1 MNRTTAKLRK
11 TFTGV
16 TALTLVVLGLP
27 LAVTQLVLAAPPA
40 PLGFTVTPEVPLPG
54 QTATFSA
61 TSTRPGDSVSWD
73 FQNDGTVDAT
83 GSTVQHVY
91 TTPGQRTVVMRVMR
105 DNDVKE
111 VVKVVR
117 VDAPPSASFTATPSV
132 AMPGQTVAF
141 DGSASSDSD
150 GKIVKYQWDL
160 DGDGSFETVT
170 GSTPTT
176 SKVYAAPGTVTV
188 KLRVTD
194 NDGAVGEKSATVV
207 VNSRPVARFSAS
219 PNPTLVGEAV
229 TFDAGASSDPDGR
242 IANHEWD
249 FDNDGQFDDA
259 SGVTATRSFGTAGA
273 HTVRLL
279 VTDDR
284 GASDTL
290 TSTVNVDAL
299 PAGPPPDQAPPPPDQ
314 APPPPDQ
321 AAPFPDLAPPFPN
334 PAPVATVT
342 ELMSPFPVVRLV
354 AELSRRGAR
363 VKLLRVSGVPRGAR
377 VTVRCRGAR
386 CRLRRSSTLIS
397 SGRSRFRSFERH
409 FSVGESLQIRITQPG
424 KIGKY
429 TSFKIRRS
437 QAPLRRDLCVASS
450 SAKPTTCPSL

>member
-1 MNRTTAKLRK
+1 MNRTAAKLRK
-11 TFTGV
+11 MFMGV

-27 LAVTQLVLAAPPA
+27 LAVTQLVLAAAPA
-40 PLGFTVTPEVPLPG
+40 PLDFTVTPEVPLPG

-61 TSTRPGDSVSWD
+61 TNTKPGDLVNWD
-73 FQNDGTVDAT
+73 FENDGTFDAT
-83 GSTVQHVY
+83 GRTVQHVY
-91 TTPGQRTVVMRVMR
+91 TTPGQRTVVMRVTR
-105 DNDVKE
+105 DVDVKD

-117 VDAPPSASFTATPSV
+117 VNEPPSASFTAAPSV

-150 GKIVKYQWDL
+150 GKIVNYEWDL
-160 DGDGSFETVT
+160 DGDDSFETAT
-170 GSTPTT
+170 GRTPTT
-176 SKVYAAPGTVTV
+176 SKVYAAGGTVTV

-194 NDGAVGEKSATVV
+194 NDGAVAEKSATVV

-229 TFDAGASSDPDGR
+229 TFDAGASSDPDGT
-242 IANHEWD
+242 IASHEWD
-249 FDNDGQFDDA
+249 FDNDGRFDDA

-284 GASDTL
+284 GASDTV
-290 TSTVNVDAL
+290 TFAVTVNAF
-299 PAGPPPDQAPPPPDQ
+299 PAGPSPNQAPPPQDQAPPSPD
-314 APPPPDQ
+314 P
-321 AAPFPDLAPPFPN
+321 
-334 PAPVATVT
+334 PVATVT
-342 ELMSPFPVVRLV
+342 KLMSPFPVVRLV
-354 AELSRRGAR
+354 AELSRRGAK

-377 VTVRCRGAR
+377 VTVRCRGAG
-386 CRLRRSSTLIS
+386 CRLRRSSKLIS

-409 FSVGESLQIRITQPG
+409 LALGESLQIRITQPG

-437 QAPLRRDLCVASS
+437 KAPLRRDLCVASS
-450 SAKPTTCPSL
+450 SAKPTTCPSS